1 MSDSRL
7 SQQLRFVRELDALK
21 QIVRRNQIGDGS
33 RRENSAEHSW
43 HLATMVLF
51 LAEHFPEPLDNA
63 RALEMALIHDV
74 IEIDAGDTFV
84 YGTSGLDDKEERE
97 TRAAERL
104 FALLPEDQR
113 DRLWA
118 LWRDFE
124 TSASAEA
131 RFVRVLDRLQP
142 VLLHQMTGGRVWAE
156 NSVTQ
161 AQVLERV
168 AEIRE
173 FAPAL
178 WPTVRAILDSAIQAG
193 TLTE

>member
-7 SQQLRFVRELDALK
+7 SQQLDFLRELDALK
-21 QIVRRNQIGDGS
+21 KILRRNRISDDS

-51 LAEHFPEPLDNA
+51 LADHFPEPLDTV

-104 FALLPEDQR
+104 FALLPDDQR

-124 TSASAEA
+124 TSGSAEA

-142 VLLHQMTGGRVWAE
+142 LLLHQMTGGRVWAE
-156 NSVTQ
+156 NGVTR

-173 FAPAL
+173 YAPAL
-178 WPTVRAILDSAIQAG
+178 WPTVCAILDSAVKAG
-193 TLTE
+193 ALAE